1 MAGVVDMKKAPAKWR
16 LSVAPADRAAHPGGD
31 PALIPSGTP
40 SGAPW
45 VCAALTPSGAPKGV
59 APCPLGAPE
68 GA

>member
-1 MAGVVDMKKAPAKWR
+1 MALPP
-16 LSVAPADRAAHPGGD
+16 LT
-31 PALIPSGTP
+31 PSGAP